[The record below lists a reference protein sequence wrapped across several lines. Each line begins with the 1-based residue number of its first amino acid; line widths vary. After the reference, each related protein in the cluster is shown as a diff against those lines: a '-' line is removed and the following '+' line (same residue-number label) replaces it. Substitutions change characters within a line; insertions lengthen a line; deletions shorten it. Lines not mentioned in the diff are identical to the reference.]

1 MAIHMMNKSAK
12 FQAPVLW
19 ISEPHKEKKHRPYN
33 THGVFRTH
41 AHPLSRLS
49 ELEST
54 FAEESS
60 TSGGLIAA
68 GEPAHSGSA
77 RLT

>member
-1 MAIHMMNKSAK
+1 MMYKSAK

-33 THGVFRTH
+33 THGVLRKH
-41 AHPLSRLS
+41 AHTLSRLS

-54 FAEESS
+54 FAEEASML
-60 TSGGLIAA
+60 GGLIAT
-68 GEPAHSGSA
+68 GKPAHSGSA